1 MRTRIACLLITSLAL
16 LPTTPLIAQQGHDAL
31 AGVWVL
37 VPESTPYQ
45 GSLPEGTREGGRRG
59 GFGGGGRRGGRGGGG
74 GGGGF
79 GGFGGGGGRGG
90 GRAERGGGDNP
101 QAMADFMRSLTD
113 AQKQITVVVHESE
126 VNMTDADGV
135 EHSFETSNKKVDQRA
150 ANGLV
155 KLTRKSRWDG
165 NALVSEVEV
174 ENGLKAEQRYE
185 AITDGLQLRVTTTIQ
200 GVGGGNN
207 KRTVTHTYERPD
219 NRAAPAGASIK
230 QDAPYTYL

>member
-1 MRTRIACLLITSLAL
+1 MRTGIA
-16 LPTTPLIAQQGHDAL
+16 LIAALAVSLTVPLRAQPGHDAL

-74 GGGGF
+74 GGGF

-90 GRAERGGGDNP
+90 GRAGRGGGDNP
-101 QAMADFMRSLTD
+101 QATADFMRSLTD
-113 AQKQITVVVHESE
+113 AQKQITVVVHEADVS
-126 VNMTDADGV
+126 MTDADGV
-135 EHSFETSNKKVDQRA
+135 EHSFETTNKKVDQRA

-155 KLTRKSRWDG
+155 KLTRKSRWEG
-165 NALVSEVEV
+165 NALVSQVEL

-185 AITDGLQLRVTTTIQ
+185 VITDGLQLRVTTTIQ
-200 GVGGGNN
+200 GAGGGKN
-207 KRTVTHTYERPD
+207 KRTLTHTYERPD
-219 NRAAPAGASIK
+219 NGSSHP
-230 QDAPYTYL
+230 

>member
-1 MRTRIACLLITSLAL
+1 MRTRIAILLITALAL
-16 LPTTPLIAQQGHDAL
+16 LPTSPLLSQQGHDAL

-59 GFGGGGRRGGRGGGG
+59 GFGGGGGRRGGRGGG

-90 GRAERGGGDNP
+90 GRAERGGGDN
-101 QAMADFMRSLTD
+101 ARATADFLRSLTD
-113 AQKQITVVVHESE
+113 AQKQITVVVHEAE

-135 EHSFETSNKKVDQRA
+135 EHAFETTNKKVDQRA

-185 AITDGLQLRVTTTIQ
+185 VITDGMQLRVTTTIQ
-200 GVGGGNN
+200 GAGGNN
-207 KRTVTHTYERPD
+207 GKRTITHTYERPG
-219 NRAAPAGASIK
+219 AGASIK
-230 QDAPYTYL
+230 QDGPYTYL